1 MKYLNLSIYC
11 LSAGLIAIGIY
22 FFLSFMEYYPWPSY
36 TDPYGRYTLL
46 YPSDTYPD
54 PPKSR
59 DTPLYISIGPNDVP
73 GLADMKINSTSSDKY
88 VNFTLYDLKDLS
100 IFEINYLLPTFSM
113 VDQPSY
119 IKYKIDNRPAV
130 SYSFEYGYG
139 GKTKELYVGT
149 KINDTI
155 FQIGFRTAKDYQFD
169 FYLPTVEKIIRSL
182 KIT

>member
-22 FFLSFMEYYPWPSY
+22 FFLSFMEFYPWPSH
-36 TDPYGRYTLL
+36 TDPYGRYTLH
-46 YPSDTYPD
+46 YPSDTYPR
-54 PPKSR
+54 PLKSR
-59 DTPLYISIGPNDVP
+59 DTPSYISIGPNDLP
-73 GLADMKINSTSSDKY
+73 GLAVMKINSTSSDKY
-88 VNFTLYDLKDLS
+88 VNFTLDDLKDLS
-100 IFEINYLLPTFSM
+100 IFEINYLLPTFGM
-113 VDQPSY
+113 VDQPSFT
-119 IKYKIDNRPAV
+119 KHKIDNRPAV

-155 FQIGFRTAKDYQFD
+155 FQIGFWTAKDYQFD
-169 FYLPTVEKIIRSL
+169 FYLPTVEKIIRSI